1 MNNEANTPLIS
12 IIVPVYNIIPYL
24 PRCVESLQKQTYRNL
39 EILLIDDGST
49 DDTPALCD
57 RLAEGDAR
65 IRVFHKANGGP
76 SSARNFGLEQAKGDY
91 VGFVDSD
98 DYVDADM
105 YERLYR
111 AIDETG
117 MPIAQ
122 AGRDEID
129 KDGNILPN
137 ICEPVSKQQ
146 IIPAQEFMKE
156 LLMHRGDCS
165 FCTKLL
171 RKDLFRIENFPE
183 GALNEDFHL
192 LVKMLTRNSEGSNFG
207 DVTRDGSN
215 HGDVSNSGNRGGE
228 DTETTAV
235 RNTEGTETIEVPGI
249 VCIPGQAYHV
259 FYRPD
264 SNTRDKNRFSRVF
277 ADNIDNADMVLD
289 LVQRTW
295 PEQTEMADI
304 AFRFGVFQRLD
315 YMLHIP
321 VAQMTPDNTFYR
333 NVVKKLRRGWWR
345 AMRNPYLTKKNKC
358 YHTLFAVAPRGVRV
372 LHKKIRHIE

>member
-1 MNNEANTPLIS
+1 MNSNASNQPLIS
-12 IIVPVYNIIPYL
+12 VIVPVYNIIPYL
-24 PRCVESLQKQTYRNL
+24 PRCVESLREQTYRNL

-49 DDTPALCD
+49 DDTPALCY

-65 IRVFHKANGGP
+65 IRVFHKENGGP
-76 SSARNFGLEQAKGDY
+76 SSARNYGLEQARGEY

-111 AIDETG
+111 AIEDTR
-117 MPIAQ
+117 MPVAQ
-122 AGRDEID
+122 VGRDEID

-137 ICEPVSKQQ
+137 ICEPV
-146 IIPAQEFMKE
+146 AQAQVISAQDFLKE

-171 RKDLFRIENFPE
+171 QKELFTEEKFPI

-192 LVKMLTRNSEGSNFG
+192 LVNMLTREK
-207 DVTRDGSN
+207 
-215 HGDVSNSGNRGGE
+215 
-228 DTETTAV
+228 
-235 RNTEGTETIEVPGI
+235 NTVPGI
-249 VCIPGQAYHV
+249 ACIPGQAYHV

-277 ADNIDNADMVLD
+277 ADNIDNADMVLA
-289 LVQRTW
+289 LVERKY
-295 PEQTEMADI
+295 PELTEI

-315 YMLHIP
+315 YLLHIP
-321 VAQMTPDNTFYR
+321 IPQMTRGNDFYR
-333 NVVKKLRRGWWR
+333 NVVKNLRHGWWR

-358 YHTLFAVAPRGVRV
+358 YHTLFAIAPKGIRV
-372 LHKKIRHIE
+372 LHKKVKRIE

>member
-1 MNNEANTPLIS
+1 MKDEMKQPLIS
-12 IIVPVYNIIPYL
+12 VIVPVYNIIPYL
-24 PRCVESLQKQTYRNL
+24 PRCVESLTQQTYRNL
-39 EILLIDDGST
+39 EILLVDDGST

-57 RLAEGDAR
+57 RLAQTDDR
-65 IRVFHKANGGP
+65 IRVFHKENGGP
-76 SSARNFGLEQAKGDY
+76 SSARNLGLEQAKGEY

-111 AIDETG
+111 AIAETG
-117 MPIAQ
+117 MPVAQ
-122 AGRDEID
+122 VGRDEID

-137 ICEPVSKQQ
+137 ICEPVDKEQV
-146 IIPAQEFMKE
+146 IPAQDFLKE

-171 RKDLFRIENFPE
+171 RKDLFTPEKFPL

-192 LVKMLTRNSEGSNFG
+192 LVIMLLREAYK
-207 DVTRDGSN
+207 VM
-215 HGDVSNSGNRGGE
+215 
-228 DTETTAV
+228 
-235 RNTEGTETIEVPGI
+235 GI

-277 ADNIDNADMVLD
+277 ADNIDNADMVLE
-289 LVQRTW
+289 LVERKY
-295 PEQTEMADI
+295 PELVDI
-304 AFRFGVFQRLD
+304 AFRFGVYQRLD

-321 VAQMTPDNTFYR
+321 IAQMTRDNEFYR
-333 NVVKKLRRGWWR
+333 RVVRNLRWEWWA
-345 AMRNPYLTKKNKC
+345 AMRNPWLTKKNKC
-358 YHTLFAVAPRGVRV
+358 YHTLFAIAPKGIRI
-372 LHKKIRHIE
+372 LHKKIKHLE